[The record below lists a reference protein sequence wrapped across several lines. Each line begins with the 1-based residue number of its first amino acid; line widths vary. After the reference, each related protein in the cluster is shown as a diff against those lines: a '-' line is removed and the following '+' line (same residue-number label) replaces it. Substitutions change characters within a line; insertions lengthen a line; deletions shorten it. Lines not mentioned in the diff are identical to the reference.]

1 MVSVAAPSRR
11 PVSRA
16 SRVDELRARGCAMD
30 DPPYCGGFA
39 CCRDVT
45 PSVFPHMTFL
55 LDGVNLTIAGDAYVL
70 LASVGYGG
78 RVDGDAVRR
87 LKEAFDMPFIII
99 FRATYQRFLA
109 DRRHWRHWQD
119 QHCLADRRH
128 VAPY

>member
-1 MVSVAAPSRR
+1 
-11 PVSRA
+11 
-16 SRVDELRARGCAMD
+16 MD

-99 FRATYQRFLA
+99 FRGTYQRFLA
-109 DRRHWRHWQD
+109 IGLAPASGQD

-128 VAPY
+128 WRHIDKSGQLR

>member
-55 LDGVNLTIAGDAYVL
+55 LDGVNLTIAGDAYG
-70 LASVGYGG
+70 VGLRDNAGP
-78 RVDGDAVRR
+78 APMPVRDQWR
-87 LKEAFDMPFIII
+87 ETFDMCREI
-99 FRATYQRFLA
+99 
-109 DRRHWRHWQD
+109 
-119 QHCLADRRH
+119 
-128 VAPY
+128 

>member
-1 MVSVAAPSRR
+1 
-11 PVSRA
+11 
-16 SRVDELRARGCAMD
+16 MD

-87 LKEAFDMPFIII
+87 LKEAFDMPFSMHLCEVCRSHIRVSRAVSVFLVL
-99 FRATYQRFLA
+99 FRRTQGL
-109 DRRHWRHWQD
+109 
-119 QHCLADRRH
+119 
-128 VAPY
+128 V